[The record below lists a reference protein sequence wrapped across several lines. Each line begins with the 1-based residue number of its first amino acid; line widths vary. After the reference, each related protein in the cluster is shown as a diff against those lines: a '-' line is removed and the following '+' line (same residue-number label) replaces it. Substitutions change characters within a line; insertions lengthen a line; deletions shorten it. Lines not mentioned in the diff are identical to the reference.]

1 MHVMTKGERFKDHV
15 VLVVGA
21 SSGIGRATAE
31 AFSREGAKTILS
43 ARSADKLESIA
54 KALRSEGFEA
64 YPFPSDVSIRQQ
76 AEGLIEWVV
85 KTFGTLDI
93 LVNSV
98 GVYDIRRVTEADPA
112 DIEEVMRI
120 NFFGP
125 VYCTLRAL
133 REMLKKGKGVIVN
146 VSSVEGKKALKHPP
160 GYVCSK
166 FALTGF
172 TDLLR
177 QELYGTGIRV
187 VGVYPGYVK
196 TPLIEKL
203 RLPDIKA
210 TKPIPPEQVA
220 AAILDAVEKGK
231 AEVIIP
237 NPISVKFFLTLNTLS
252 PNIGDWFVRKYNL
265 SGEF

>member
-1 MHVMTKGERFKDHV
+1 MVKDGRFKDNI

-21 SSGIGRATAE
+21 SSGIGKAIAE
-31 AFSREGAKTILS
+31 AFAREGARTILS
-43 ARSADKLESIA
+43 ARSVDKLESIA
-54 KALRSEGFEA
+54 KALRSEGLEA
-64 YPFPSDVSIRQQ
+64 YTFPSDVSIRQQ
-76 AEGLIEWVV
+76 AEGLIDWVIQN
-85 KTFGTLDI
+85 FGRLDI

-98 GVYDIRRVTEADPA
+98 GVYDVRRVVEADPA
-112 DIEEVMRI
+112 DIENVMRV

-125 VYCTLRAL
+125 VYCTLKAL
-133 REMLKKGKGVIVN
+133 REMLKIGRGVIVN

-177 QELYGTGIRV
+177 QELYGTGVRV
-187 VGVYPGYVK
+187 LGVYPGYVD
-196 TPLIEKL
+196 TPMIEKL
-203 RLPDIKA
+203 RLPDSRA
-210 TKPIPPEQVA
+210 TRPIPPERVA

-237 NPISVKFFLTLNTLS
+237 NPVGVKAFLILNMLS
-252 PNIGDWFVRKYNL
+252 ASLGDWFVRKYNL

>member
-1 MHVMTKGERFKDHV
+1 MARSGRFKEYV
-15 VLVVGA
+15 VVVVGA
-21 SSGIGRATAE
+21 SSGIGKATAE
-31 AFSREGAKTILS
+31 AFSREGARTILS

-76 AEGLIEWVV
+76 AERLIDWVV
-85 KTFGTLDI
+85 QTFGTLDI

-98 GVYDIRRVTEADPA
+98 GIYDIRKVTEADPA
-112 DIEEVMRI
+112 DIEEVMRT

-125 VYCTLRAL
+125 VYCTLKAL
-133 REMLKKGKGVIVN
+133 KEMLKKGKGVIVN
-146 VSSVEGKKALKHPP
+146 VSSIEGKKALKHPP

-177 QELYGTGIRV
+177 QELYGTGVRV
-187 VGVYPGYVK
+187 VGVYPGYVN

-203 RLPDIKA
+203 RLPDSKA

-220 AAILDAVEKGK
+220 VAILDAVEKNK

-237 NPISVKFFLTLNTLS
+237 NPTSVKVFLTLSTLS
-252 PNIGDWFVRKYNL
+252 PNIGDWFVRRYNL

>member
-1 MHVMTKGERFKDHV
+1 MTKGGRFKNHV

-54 KALRSEGFEA
+54 KTLRSEGFEA
-64 YPFPSDVSIRQQ
+64 YPFPSDVSVRQQ
-76 AEGLIEWVV
+76 AEGLIDWVV
-85 KTFGTLDI
+85 QTFGTLDI

-98 GVYDIRRVTEADPA
+98 GIYDVRRVTEADPS
-112 DIEEVMRI
+112 DIEEVMRV

-125 VYCTLRAL
+125 VYCTLKAL
-133 REMLKKGKGVIVN
+133 REMLKRGRGVIVN

-187 VGVYPGYVK
+187 LGVYPGYVD
-196 TPLIEKL
+196 TPLIKKL
-203 RLPDIKA
+203 RLPDRKI
-210 TKPIPPEQVA
+210 TKPIPSEQVA

-237 NPISVKFFLTLNTLS
+237 NPINVKIFLTLNTLS
-252 PNIGDWFVRKYNL
+252 PSIGDWFVRKYNL